1 MEDVGIFYG
10 QLVFLRPIC
19 IFCGHLVYFM
29 VIWYIFP
36 VLVWCTKK
44 NLATLRDAS
53 VHEKE
58 DAGIE
63 AGEIVESLS
72 NVNKV
77 GPML

>member
-1 MEDVGIFYG
+1 MVS
-10 QLVFLRPIC
+10 
-19 IFCGHLVYFM
+19 FM